1 MPLFLRKRQT
11 EDSDGDLLRR
21 YRENGDIETLGELY
35 ERYMHLVY
43 GVCLKYL
50 EDREAAKDEVM
61 NIFEKLVTAVPA
73 QEIMNFRTW
82 LYVVTKNHCLMV
94 LRSRKS
100 DSMHREAMLADP
112 EFFMENSSEMHPIEE
127 EGGMDIRKLEECIER
142 LKEEQRRCIELFY
155 YEGYAYRQISEK
167 TGIEEGKVKSHIQ
180 NGKRNLRI
188 CMDGGSKQ

>member
-1 MPLFLRKRQT
+1 MPPLFLRKRLT
-11 EDSDGDLLRR
+11 EESDGDLLKR
-21 YRENGDIETLGELY
+21 YGKDGDIGILGELY

-61 NIFEKLVTAVPA
+61 NIFEKLVTVMLG
-73 QEIMNFRTW
+73 QEEIINFRTW

-94 LRSRKS
+94 LRSRRS
-100 DSMHREAMLADP
+100 ETAHMDAMINDP
-112 EFFMENSSEMHPIEE
+112 VFFMEKSSEMHPVEE
-127 EGGMDIRKLEECIER
+127 EGGMDTRRLEECIER

-155 YEGYAYRQISEK
+155 YEGYAYRQISERL
-167 TGIEEGKVKSHIQ
+167 GLEEGKVKSHIQ

-188 CMDGGSKQ
+188 CMSSE